1 MATSS
6 FGQLLK
12 GFRARAGLTQ
22 EGLAHR
28 ADLSTEA
35 IRALEGSR
43 RRHPRV
49 TTVAQ
54 LASALAL
61 SQAETEQLSAA
72 ASRMPGKVPA
82 VQLRLPP
89 ALVDFTGRSA
99 ELDELRSLLGKA
111 GDTVGVVISAVG
123 GMGGVGKTA
132 LAVEACHLVADH
144 YPDGQLYLNLGGGSA
159 PVGTAESLATLLR
172 ALGVPPSGDSDDV
185 QMAAAR
191 YRTALAGRRVLV
203 LLDDAASLGQ
213 VLPLLPGTAGSAVV
227 ITSRIPLTALPGV
240 RHLGLEVLSEE
251 EALRLLGEVVGHDR
265 VRSDPEAAREVV
277 RRCGLLP
284 LAVRI
289 AGGHPSGQ
297 EPGGLPVL
305 AGLLAD
311 DGGRFAVLSG
321 PSAGVGVSIGLSL
334 QALAE
339 SNRPGDFA
347 CAQAFPV
354 LALFDGDRFPLRA
367 AAKVLELSLDAAE
380 ELLERLVDVQLLETP
395 SLYQYRLHD
404 LVRDVGRQRA
414 VAGLT
419 VEERKA
425 SWRRELSC
433 YSSMLWRSSELQSRY
448 PPAEAATW
456 SMGARDIADGGTAAE
471 WLTNELGN
479 LARLI
484 RTAARGDREERLT
497 AARMAWGMHRL
508 ALVRMHYA
516 EARDLLL
523 VVLGTLD
530 EPDNELDDRLLLALA
545 YMYASLDQYAQAVD
559 CLQAALPLARARGDD
574 RQVLACLLDLAYAL
588 VQISRSADA
597 VAVAAEMMALL
608 PGLSDQS
615 LAPSVNLVSGV
626 VAGATGDLVGQQAA
640 FDRVLS
646 VRRASGAGDGP
657 PMQLVYM
664 GFSLVE
670 SGQYERGLAML
681 TGVLDRARADGAEML
696 ELSALDHLGRAWQQR
711 GDLPRAYEYFELA
724 VAIAIRSP
732 RENREAD
739 LHRRLGTIDAALGRP
754 DSARRHWEQAITLYD
769 RAADPAAD
777 EVRDLLS

>member
-1 MATSS
+1 
-6 FGQLLK
+6 L
-12 GFRARAGLTQ
+12 
-22 EGLAHR
+22 
-28 ADLSTEA
+28 
-35 IRALEGSR
+35 
-43 RRHPRV
+43 
-49 TTVAQ
+49 
-54 LASALAL
+54 
-61 SQAETEQLSAA
+61 
-72 ASRMPGKVPA
+72 
-82 VQLRLPP
+82 
-89 ALVDFTGRSA
+89 
-99 ELDELRSLLGKA
+99 
-111 GDTVGVVISAVG
+111 
-123 GMGGVGKTA
+123 
-132 LAVEACHLVADH
+132 
-144 YPDGQLYLNLGGGSA
+144 
-159 PVGTAESLATLLR
+159 
-172 ALGVPPSGDSDDV
+172 
-185 QMAAAR
+185 AAAR

-213 VLPLLPGTAGSAVV
+213 VLPLIPGTAGSAVV
-227 ITSRIPLTALPGV
+227 ITSRVPLTALPGV
-240 RHLGLEVLSEE
+240 RHLGLEVLSEA
-251 EALRLLGEVVGHDR
+251 EALRLLGEVVGPDR
-265 VRSDPEAAREVV
+265 VRADPVAAREVV
-277 RRCGLLP
+277 RRCGWLP

-305 AGLLAD
+305 AELLAD

-339 SNRPGDFA
+339 SDRPGDSA
-347 CAQAFPV
+347 CAEAFPV

-367 AAKVLELSLDAAE
+367 AAKVLQLSIDDAE

-395 SLYQYRLHD
+395 ALYQYQLHD

-425 SWRRELSC
+425 IWLRELSC

-448 PPAEAATW
+448 SPPEAATW
-456 SMGARDIADGGTAAE
+456 SLGARDIADGDTAAE
-471 WLTNELGN
+471 WLANELGN

-484 RTAARGDREERLT
+484 RTAAQGDREDRLT

-530 EPDNELDDRLLLALA
+530 EPDNELDDRLLLGLA
-545 YMYASLDQYAQAVD
+545 YMYASLGQYALAVD
-559 CLQAALPLARARGDD
+559 CLQAALPPARARGDD

-588 VQISRSADA
+588 VQIGRSADA

-615 LAPSVNLVSGV
+615 LAPSVNLVSAV
-626 VAGATGDLVGQQAA
+626 VAGATGDLAGQQAG

-646 VRRASGAGDGP
+646 IRRASGAGEGP

-670 SGQYERGLAML
+670 SGQYEPGLAML
-681 TGVLDRARADGAEML
+681 TGVLDRARADGADML
-696 ELSALDHLGRAWQQR
+696 ELSALVHLGRAWQQR
-711 GDLPRAYEYFELA
+711 GDLPRAHEYFELA

-739 LHRRLGTIDAALGRP
+739 LRRRLGMIDAALGRP
-754 DSARRHWEQAITLYD
+754 DSARRHWVQAIMLYD

-777 EVRDLLS
+777 EVRDLVDDLLS

>member
-1 MATSS
+1 MTVS
-6 FGQLLK
+6 FGHLLK

-22 EGLAHR
+22 EGLAYR

-43 RRHPRV
+43 RRHPRL
-49 TTVAQ
+49 TTIAQ
-54 LASALAL
+54 LTSALAL
-61 SQAETEQLSAA
+61 SQAEAEQLSAA
-72 ASRMPGKVPA
+72 ASRTPGKVSGVP
-82 VQLRLPP
+82 QQLPP
-89 ALVDFTGRSA
+89 ALVDFTGRTA
-99 ELDELRSLLGKA
+99 ELGELCSLLGKA
-111 GDTVGVVISAVG
+111 GDSVGVVISAVG

-132 LAVEACHLVADH
+132 LAVEACHSVADH

-159 PVGTAESLATLLR
+159 PVGSAESLATLLR
-172 ALGVPPSGDSDDV
+172 ALGVPPSGDRDDV
-185 QMAAAR
+185 QMAVGR

-203 LLDDAASLGQ
+203 LLDDAASLEQ
-213 VLPLLPGTAGSAVV
+213 VLPLIPGTAGSAVV

-289 AGGHPSGQ
+289 AGGHPSSQ
-297 EPGGLPVL
+297 NPGGLSVL
-305 AGLLAD
+305 ARLLAD

-321 PSAGVGVSIGLSL
+321 PAAGVGVSIGLSV

-339 SNRPGDFA
+339 SNRPGDSA
-347 CAQAFPV
+347 CAEAFAV

-367 AAKVLELSLDAAE
+367 AAKVLELSLDDAE
-380 ELLERLVDVQLLETP
+380 KLLERLVDVQLLETP
-395 SLYQYRLHD
+395 ALYQYRMHD

-414 VAGLT
+414 VATLAAQ
-419 VEERKA
+419 ERKA
-425 SWRRELSC
+425 IWRRELSC

-448 PPAEAATW
+448 SPPEAATW
-456 SMGARDIADGGTAAE
+456 STGARDIADGDTAAD
-471 WLTNELGN
+471 WLTSELGN

-484 RTAARGDREERLT
+484 RTAVEGDRQDRLT

-523 VVLGTLD
+523 AVLGALD
-530 EPDNELDDRLLLALA
+530 EPDNELDDRLLLGLA
-545 YMYASLDQYAQAVD
+545 YMYASLDQYALAVG
-559 CLQAALPLARARGDD
+559 CLEAALPLARARGDD

-588 VQISRSADA
+588 VQIGRSADA
-597 VAVAAEMMALL
+597 VGVGAEMMALL
-608 PGLSDQS
+608 PGLTDQS
-615 LAPSVNLVSGV
+615 LAPSANLVAGV
-626 VAGATGDLVGQQAA
+626 VAGATGDLAGQRAA

-646 VRRASGAGDGP
+646 IRRAGGAGDGP

-681 TGVLDRARADGAEML
+681 TGVLDRARADGVGML

-711 GDLPRAYEYFELA
+711 GDLTRAREYFELA
-724 VAIAIRSP
+724 LPIAIRSP

-739 LHRRLGTIDAALGRP
+739 LHRRLGTIDATLGRP
-754 DSARRHWEQAITLYD
+754 DSARRHWVQAITLYD
-769 RAADPAAD
+769 RVADPAAD
-777 EVRDLLS
+777 EIRDLL